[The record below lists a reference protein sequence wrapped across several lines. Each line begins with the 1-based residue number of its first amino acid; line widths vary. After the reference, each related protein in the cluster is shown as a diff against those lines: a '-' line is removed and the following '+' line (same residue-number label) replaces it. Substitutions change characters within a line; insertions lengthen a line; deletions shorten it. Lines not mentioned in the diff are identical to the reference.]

1 MQCLQE
7 KEDRNQGKEAKDR
20 KIRSFSENQMEKFHQ
35 IHKTGFV
42 GDMPSLIDQL
52 KFQPVDPVITAHSNA
67 AGRNP
72 GQETED
78 GEFRHSIARLLSVR
92 PGRHQI
98 PGGISTKGASAGQIF
113 CRIVTIFYQKTECY
127 GNSCQYDIHQCA
139 LLHVEPP
146 FFMAFFPKSRLSSS
160 CLPDAVTHPLSGLL
174 QAYLCA
180 QHALMRI

>member
-1 MQCLQE
+1 
-7 KEDRNQGKEAKDR
+7 
-20 KIRSFSENQMEKFHQ
+20 MEKFHQ

-92 PGRHQI
+92 TSHHWKA
-98 PGGISTKGASAGQIF
+98 PGGIPTKGASAGQIF

-146 FFMAFFPKSRLSSS
+146 FLLPFSRKQ
-160 CLPDAVTHPLSGLL
+160 P
-174 QAYLCA
+174 
-180 QHALMRI
+180 